1 MGDSEEI
8 EIDDS
13 GTVIRRRDSRG
24 VETVLV
30 SKAIRDE
37 RSANPNP

>member
-13 GTVIRRRDSRG
+13 GLVLRRRDSRG
-24 VETVLV
+24 IETVLV
-30 SKAIRDE
+30 S
-37 RSANPNP
+37 PPLPLTQF

>member
-13 GTVIRRRDSRG
+13 GVVVRRRDSRG

-30 SKAIRDE
+30 SKTSRE
-37 RSANPNP
+37 EPNP